1 MTAYLALIRKDR
13 KSDYGVDFPD
23 FPGCV
28 TAGRTLEEARTLAPE
43 VLAFHVKGML
53 DDGLLI
59 PAPSPLDRV
68 ATDGAVVLTVELPEP
83 KTVRV
88 NLTVPSTD
96 LAIIDSYLKG
106 RRGESRSALMVKGAL
121 KLIDRNW
128 SLMALGNEAVEQS
141 QGVLR
146 ETYRI
151 GRDAPPAV
159 VRPASVSV
167 KKTRLAAKKPAALS
181 ASSGA
186 RRPSSARRIRK

>member
-68 ATDGAVVLTVELPEP
+68 ATEGAVVLTVELPEP

-96 LAIIDSYLKG
+96 LAIIDGYLKG

-121 KLIDRNW
+121 RLIDRNR
-128 SLMALGNEAVEQS
+128 SLMS
-141 QGVLR
+141 
-146 ETYRI
+146 
-151 GRDAPPAV
+151 
-159 VRPASVSV
+159 
-167 KKTRLAAKKPAALS
+167 S